1 MNLEALVSQ
10 IDAGTARAFVTAAR
24 HVIDALLIEGQR
36 VAETRTPE
44 PRDYDAAELPR
55 SAPAAGWL
63 SHEELRDTAQR
74 LAEAMAAEKWI
85 DGVVFAVKLFAVL
98 GGAL

>member
-1 MNLEALVSQ
+1 MNLEELVRQ

-36 VAETRTPE
+36 AAETCTPE
-44 PRDYDAAELPR
+44 PRDYNTAELPR
-55 SAPAAGWL
+55 SAPAGGWL
-63 SHEELRDTAQR
+63 SHEELRETAQR

-85 DGVVFAVKLFAVL
+85 DGLIFAVKLFTVL
-98 GGAL
+98 GGSL